1 MPEAKFRTVK
11 KRETD
16 LRSNRTSEF
25 AAELREREPY
35 AKVASVKAAAL
46 QAEQVAEVEQAA
58 TTTAG
63 PDVKVQAKVAV
74 AAVIK
79 PEEKSEEKPR
89 KKAKKEEK
97 GGFGL
102 VSFWPLGVG
111 VFLSGFAP
119 EWFAIATQAGMGVL
133 RFTFPFALLATH
145 QEIGLNAHMVTVLPG
160 VAVMA
165 QLPIDGALLML
176 SMLRS
181 KSLMTAIMHVTAIHA
196 VCAFV
201 LWLVANGK

>member
-25 AAELREREPY
+25 AAELREREPRVPPS
-35 AKVASVKAAAL
+35 APTKAA
-46 QAEQVAEVEQAA
+46 EVNSVTVAQQAA
-58 TTTAG
+58 PALAQ
-63 PDVKVQAKVAV
+63 PAAKAAV
-74 AAVIK
+74 APAAK
-79 PEEKSEEKPR
+79 AEAMPE
-89 KKAKKEEK
+89 KKAKKDEK
-97 GGFGL
+97 RRFGL
-102 VSFWPLGVG
+102 ISFWPIAVG
-111 VFLSGFAP
+111 LFLSGFGP
-119 EWFAIATQAGMGVL
+119 EWFAIATQAGLGVL

-145 QEIGLNAHMVTVLPG
+145 REIGINAHMVTVLPEA
-160 VAVMA
+160 AVFA

-181 KSLMTAIMHVTAIHA
+181 KSLMTAILHVTAIHA

-201 LWLVANGK
+201 LWLVSTGVK